1 MMSNRPYSDNSVLE
15 KVLEELTG
23 LLPPPWLLRR
33 EVSKGDPR
41 ADAVVEIVA
50 PDGRRATMVIEVK
63 TRLDPKDVD
72 STIAPLSALRRSTA
86 GTGVIAAP
94 YLGERTRE
102 KIRQGGAGY
111 IDLTGNLLLKIDD
124 PAVYIERQGASKDP
138 WRTER
143 PARSLK
149 GAKAARIVRAL
160 VDFVPPLG
168 VRQIAGLAGTDP
180 GYVSRVLEMLGRE
193 DLVRR
198 PPRGPVE
205 EVEWAALLRRWTQDY
220 SLLESNRP
228 FWFLDPRG
236 VESFMEKLQ
245 TAAGADTGPRYALTG
260 SLAARTV
267 APVAPARMGVCF
279 VDDAVRLAD
288 QLGLTPVD
296 TGANVLLIEPADS
309 VVYERGR
316 EMDGLCC
323 VALSQAVADLLT
335 GPGRNPTEGEA
346 LLQWMQANSE
356 AWRVRP

>member
-1 MMSNRPYSDNSVLE
+1 MSNRPVSDNNVLE
-15 KVLEELTG
+15 KALEELTT

-33 EVSKGDPR
+33 EISKASLR
-41 ADAVVEIVA
+41 ADAVADIVA
-50 PDGRRATMVIEVK
+50 PDSRKATLVIEVK
-63 TRLDPKDVD
+63 TRIDPKDVEGVL
-72 STIAPLSALRRSTA
+72 AQLSAVRQATP

-94 YLGERTRE
+94 YLGERTRA
-102 KIRQGGAGY
+102 KIREGGAGY
-111 IDLTGNLLLKIDD
+111 IDLTGNVLLRIDD
-124 PAVYIERQGASKDP
+124 PAIYIERQGASKNP

-143 PARSLK
+143 SARSLK
-149 GAKAARIVRAL
+149 GVKAARIVRAL

-180 GYVSRVLEMLGRE
+180 GYVSRILEMLGRE
-193 DLVRR
+193 DLVSR

-205 EVEWAALLRRWTQDY
+205 EVEWVDLLRRWTEDY

-236 VESFMEKLQ
+236 VDSFMEKLR
-245 TAAGADTGPRYALTG
+245 TASGAGIAPGYVLTG

-267 APVAPARMGVCF
+267 APVAPARMGICF

-288 QLGLTPVD
+288 QLGLMPVD
-296 TGANVLLIEPADS
+296 AGANVLLLEPADS
-309 VVYERGR
+309 VVYERTR
-316 EMDGLCC
+316 QVDGLCY

-356 AWRVRP
+356 TWRVRP